1 MVDKLENLCR
11 ERALQA
17 YKLDPAEWGVN
28 VRKLE
33 PVAIVLYDMTVFLL
47 QADLKE
53 TQKRLRRYGA
63 LRRQPTLSMYL
74 DGIVKLMES
83 GYYYY
88 IKCRHLWLPIEIVH
102 QQLI

>member
-28 VRKLE
+28 VRQLE
-33 PVAIVLYDMTVFLL
+33 LVVIVFKPS
-47 QADLKE
+47 KE

-74 DGIVKLMES
+74 DGIVK
-83 GYYYY
+83 
-88 IKCRHLWLPIEIVH
+88 H
-102 QQLI
+102 QGFEFHRCLRIG